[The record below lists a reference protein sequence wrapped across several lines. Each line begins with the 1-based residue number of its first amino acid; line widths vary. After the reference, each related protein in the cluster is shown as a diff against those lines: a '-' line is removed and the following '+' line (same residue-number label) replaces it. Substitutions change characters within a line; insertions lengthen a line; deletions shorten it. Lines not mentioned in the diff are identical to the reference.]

1 AVQALAPARRLELLA
16 QALLARGGRP
26 ELADE
31 LGVPL
36 LLLVE
41 LGADTR
47 QSLLGLLGARA
58 QALDLARPLRGA
70 RRRRRLV
77 RGGRAARPRELRD
90 RACRR
95 AFGRGACRLER
106 RLGARPLGALGRRRL
121 ERGGEPRPLPLG
133 RPEGGDERLGAL
145 PVPPRLLEVGGQP
158 RPVGRRQLEGG
169 AQTIGL
175 TAARRELG
183 GEHGALGGPR
193 RHLAAQLLALG
204 PQLRQVGGR
213 LRQRGWAR
221 RFMRPLS
228 GMSHAVGSVRRTLRR
243 RRQPSSEKPISAT
256 RRRTPWR

>member
-1 AVQALAPARRLELLA
+1 LAERRLRGAERARELRPLLPLAGEPLAQEGIGGRPGSHVGGQAIALRLRRRQRLAQPVALGGERLEARRERGHLRVALAARSRRPPQLVAQALDLGGRRRQRLLGRPRPLPRLVHGLLAVQALAPARRLELLA

-77 RGGRAARPRELRD
+77 RGGRAARPRELRG

-95 AFGRGACRLER
+95 AFG
-106 RLGARPLGALGRRRL
+106 
-121 ERGGEPRPLPLG
+121 
-133 RPEGGDERLGAL
+133 
-145 PVPPRLLEVGGQP
+145 
-158 RPVGRRQLEGG
+158 
-169 AQTIGL
+169 
-175 TAARRELG
+175 
-183 GEHGALGGPR
+183 H
-193 RHLAAQLLALG
+193 
-204 PQLRQVGGR
+204 
-213 LRQRGWAR
+213 
-221 RFMRPLS
+221 
-228 GMSHAVGSVRRTLRR
+228 
-243 RRQPSSEKPISAT
+243 
-256 RRRTPWR
+256 